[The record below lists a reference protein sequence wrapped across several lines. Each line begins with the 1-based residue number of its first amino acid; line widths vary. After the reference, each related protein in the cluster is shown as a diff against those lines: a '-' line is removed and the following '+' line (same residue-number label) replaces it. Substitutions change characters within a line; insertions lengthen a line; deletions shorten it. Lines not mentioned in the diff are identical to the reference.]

1 MRELGPSTFEDII
14 AGIAL
19 YRPGPMESIPRYV
32 KGKKDPGSVE
42 YLHPILEPVLN
53 VTYGCIVYQ
62 EQVMQIVRDVAGYSL
77 GRSDVMRRA
86 MSKKDKAVMER
97 EHEIFIHG
105 LEENGQI
112 VVPGAVRNGIPEKIA
127 EEMFEQI
134 RTFAQYAFNKSHA
147 AAYAVVAYETAYLK
161 YYYPSEFMAAMLN
174 SFLGDGSRAA
184 QYIQYCR
191 DNLISV
197 LPPDINESGA
207 YFTVTQ
213 KGAVRFGMAAV
224 KNVGVNAVEAIVKER
239 EANGPFK
246 GIYDFAR
253 RCMSGGGEINKR
265 AVECLI
271 KAGAFDSSGFTRR
284 SLLSSYESIIDQVQ
298 AGAKRMV
305 EGQLSFFTEELESK
319 LDSEQENE
327 IPKLPEYEQSYLL
340 SLEKEM
346 LGIYVSGHPLE
357 KYKNAIK
364 RANLTTAMLMDEEE
378 LQLNGIYDG
387 KEVEYLGIISAVRTK
402 ITKSNNLMAFVT
414 AEDNYGALECLVFP
428 NVYTRYRDKLVPDKV
443 VRLKGRLSM
452 REDEQPKIILDA
464 AYEVQPDGETS
475 RIWIRIT
482 DENRAALNQL
492 DVFMAGHEGG
502 CRVILYYEKER
513 GQKELEGRISGD
525 EQVLAGLRR
534 LFGEQHVKIR

>member
-1 MRELGPSTFEDII
+1 M
-14 AGIAL
+14 
-19 YRPGPMESIPRYV
+19 
-32 KGKKDPGSVE
+32 
-42 YLHPILEPVLN
+42 
-53 VTYGCIVYQ
+53 
-62 EQVMQIVRDVAGYSL
+62 
-77 GRSDVMRRA
+77 
-86 MSKKDKAVMER
+86 
-97 EHEIFIHG
+97 
-105 LEENGQI
+105 
-112 VVPGAVRNGIPEKIA
+112 
-127 EEMFEQI
+127 
-134 RTFAQYAFNKSHA
+134 
-147 AAYAVVAYETAYLK
+147 
-161 YYYPSEFMAAMLN
+161 
-174 SFLGDGSRAA
+174 
-184 QYIQYCR
+184 
-191 DNLISV
+191 
-197 LPPDINESGA
+197 
-207 YFTVTQ
+207 
-213 KGAVRFGMAAV
+213 
-224 KNVGVNAVEAIVKER
+224 
-239 EANGPFK
+239 
-246 GIYDFAR
+246 
-253 RCMSGGGEINKR
+253 
-265 AVECLI
+265 
-271 KAGAFDSSGFTRR
+271 
-284 SLLSSYESIIDQVQ
+284 
-298 AGAKRMV
+298 
-305 EGQLSFFTEELESK
+305 
-319 LDSEQENE
+319 
-327 IPKLPEYEQSYLL
+327 PEYEQSYLL

-357 KYKNAIK
+357 KYKNALK

-428 NVYTRYRDKLVPDKV
+428 NVYTRYRDKLVPEKV